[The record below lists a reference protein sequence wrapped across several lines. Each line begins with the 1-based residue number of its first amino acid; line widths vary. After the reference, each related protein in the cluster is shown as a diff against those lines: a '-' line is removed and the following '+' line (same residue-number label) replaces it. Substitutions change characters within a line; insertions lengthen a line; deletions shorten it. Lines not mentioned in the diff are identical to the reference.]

1 MVSII
6 PAGMSVPEPG
16 AKTEEFLEMV
26 EVEDRIVMAR
36 LESGDI
42 DLLEVDGA
50 DYKILFFFSF

>member
-1 MVSII
+1 MTQLSPWIVSII
-6 PAGMSVPEPG
+6 PAGISAPEPG
-16 AKTEEFLEMV
+16 AKTEEFL

-50 DYKILFFFSF
+50 D